1 MLVYWRDV
9 VVVVSVHLVAALCLW
24 WVEQCVWNAHEGERN
39 AKMKAVA
46 DLDAYMMTMLLLLCC
61 IVVGRWWADLN

>member
-1 MLVYWRDV
+1 M
-9 VVVVSVHLVAALCLW
+9 VVSVHLVAALCL

-61 IVVGRWWADLN
+61 SIVVGSWWADLN